1 MFSSR
6 RSGTVL
12 VVNGF
17 RSRPAL
23 LFCGVLGSACGEPD
37 GTHLPELETRPVP
50 AATSVDYALTFERD
64 PQYAT
69 TANAH
74 FPVAK
79 ASQSISAW
87 VKPARQDADEAFFTM
102 RRGIESGTMFGF
114 SQGRL
119 TAWSVWGMRI
129 FAQAESSVDP
139 DRWYHVAHVQ
149 TQIDDAADIYEQ
161 RLYLNG
167 ELVAE
172 GAQPPQSR
180 TPTSSWLGSFDGASQ
195 QFAGS
200 LDDLRVYA
208 RVLSPNEVQAEAAG
222 DPVSTD
228 GLVAYWPFDEAPG
241 TSIAY
246 DRSGRGNHGTLGDGV
261 ETFMP
266 ERLPSDAAF

>member
-1 MFSSR
+1 VHGLR
-6 RSGTVL
+6 LRL
-12 VVNGF
+12 
-17 RSRPAL
+17 AL
-23 LFCGVLGSACGEPD
+23 LLGGVLGSACGEPN
-37 GTHLPELETRPVP
+37 GAALPELETRPVP
-50 AATSVDYALTFERD
+50 APTSADYALGFERD
-64 PQYAT
+64 QQYAT
-69 TANAH
+69 TANAY

-87 VKPARQDADEAFFTM
+87 VKPARLDVDEAFFTM

-129 FAQAESSVDP
+129 FAQASSSIVP

-149 TQIDDAADIYEQ
+149 TQIDDAADVYEQ

-172 GAQPPQSR
+172 GEQPPQSR
-180 TPTSSWLGSFDGASQ
+180 TPTSSWLGSFDGSSQ

-208 RVLSPNEVQAEAAG
+208 RVLSASEVQAEAAG
-222 DPVSTD
+222 DVVSTD
-228 GLVAYWPFDEAPG
+228 GLVGYWPFDEVPG

-246 DRSGRGNHGTLGDGV
+246 DRSGHGNHGTLGDGV
-261 ETFMP
+261 EAFMP
-266 ERLPSDAAF
+266 ERLPSDASL